1 MSLAVE
7 FRAQTLRH
15 SPQGPCPLS
24 TLAAVVQPRFKC
36 LCECAQWLTPPQMRA
51 HACASLMTT
60 KYKLG
65 RRYTTSTRRSGP
77 PLPRTTCTRQ
87 LFGAACR
94 VPWTACTRPC
104 LRALVG
110 RHAAAT
116 HECTHAL
123 GTCRYGQT
131 GSGKTFTMLG
141 DERAKLGPVLE
152 ATHGML
158 PRAMHHIFNSC
169 AHGSSSPEV
178 HLTAAQIYR
187 ERITDLLVESLPA
200 PALKLRERAGEVFVD
215 GLRSVRVRTAP
226 EAMAALVGA
235 ASRRCTSSTV
245 HNEVSSR
252 SHAVFTLWIQHPGK
266 AATQLNFVDLAGS
279 ERLDGMRG
287 SRAEESIAINSSLL
301 ALAGVIGALTEGI
314 AGWHSRLTDMSYT
327 RLCVCGLLAGKGGS
341 RRPHIPY
348 RDSQLTRLLQN
359 SLGGKCLTSMIATV
373 SPTAE
378 AAAETERTLRFGCR
392 ATYVRNRS
400 QRPATDTARP
410 DTLFSGKEEEML
422 AAARDAVLGGKDGD
436 EGPFFNGCVEVPL
449 APRPRQRWHRS
460 DLPRHAA
467 SACVWVQAHGKSKR
481 SGPAVVCLHGYFAV
495 LAVQVVW
502 HTAHCPTIASCCAAL
517 QVWNWCKQRRLGL
530 HARRASRSRLPC
542 DWYRLSRVRS
552 HRWRPLAITE

>member
-94 VPWTACTRPC
+94 VPWTVCTPPC
-104 LRALVG
+104 LRALVD
-110 RHAAAT
+110 RDTAAT

-226 EAMAALVGA
+226 EAMVVLVGA

-314 AGWHSRLTDMSYT
+314 AGWHSRLTGHV
-327 RLCVCGLLAGKGGS
+327 LHAGA
-341 RRPHIPY
+341 
-348 RDSQLTRLLQN
+348 
-359 SLGGKCLTSMIATV
+359 CLW
-373 SPTAE
+373 
-378 AAAETERTLRFGCR
+378 
-392 ATYVRNRS
+392 
-400 QRPATDTARP
+400 
-410 DTLFSGKEEEML
+410 
-422 AAARDAVLGGKDGD
+422 AARRKRRLQEASHPVQRLTADAPASKFVGREVLDEHDRHGVPHCRGCGGNRANAAVWL
-436 EGPFFNGCVEVPL
+436 PCHVCPQPQP
-449 APRPRQRWHRS
+449 APR
-460 DLPRHAA
+460 
-467 SACVWVQAHGKSKR
+467 
-481 SGPAVVCLHGYFAV
+481 
-495 LAVQVVW
+495 
-502 HTAHCPTIASCCAAL
+502 
-517 QVWNWCKQRRLGL
+517 N
-530 HARRASRSRLPC
+530 
-542 DWYRLSRVRS
+542 
-552 HRWRPLAITE
+552 